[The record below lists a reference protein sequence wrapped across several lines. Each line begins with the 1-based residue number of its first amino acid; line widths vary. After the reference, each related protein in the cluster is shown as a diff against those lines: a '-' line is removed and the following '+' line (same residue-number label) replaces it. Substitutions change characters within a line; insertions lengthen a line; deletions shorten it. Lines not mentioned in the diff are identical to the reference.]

1 MAHIRDD
8 LSTGRRIYVQTKFG
22 EPVVEK
28 LKDAGCKWDAAAKC
42 WWAGAAKRAAIEAVL
57 VQRDKD
63 EDEGVDMTP
72 KKQTPDDIRL
82 TGKGKYKGRE
92 YYAGSITKDGT
103 KVRLLTLPDAEGK
116 YLDFWAHCS
125 EVQQTK
131 TYSPREVWDGRRYS
145 GQTRTVY
152 TTLGSIADFITE
164 QKADRAAGLPMCA
177 ECGKSGELI
186 QDLEDGLM
194 KHERCCDIPS

>member
-1 MAHIRDD
+1 MTMAHIRDD

-131 TYSPREVWDGRRYS
+131 TTLRRARTANTCANGITAIKICAVNRTARGFRSLSAVRPSEVPRPVS
-145 GQTRTVY
+145 
-152 TTLGSIADFITE
+152 S
-164 QKADRAAGLPMCA
+164 
-177 ECGKSGELI
+177 SN
-186 QDLEDGLM
+186 
-194 KHERCCDIPS
+194 S